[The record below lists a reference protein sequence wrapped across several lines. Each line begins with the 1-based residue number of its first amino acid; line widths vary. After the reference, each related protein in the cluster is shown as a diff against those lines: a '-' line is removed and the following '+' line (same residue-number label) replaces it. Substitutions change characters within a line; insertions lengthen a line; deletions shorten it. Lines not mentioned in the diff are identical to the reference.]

1 MSGAGR
7 GAIGVDLGGTNVRAA
22 LVRDDGA
29 IIGSLH
35 RPAAWDPATYANLE
49 DSLGV
54 LVSMVEE
61 LARAPEAAALA
72 LAGIGVGVTGQIN
85 RRGEFVGGK
94 GPRAAYHGA
103 VTVRDLLGAAF
114 ELPVWVDNDSKAAT
128 WGEYLYGAGRGANSV
143 IGLTIGTGIGG
154 GIVLD
159 GRLFHGAM
167 GLAGHLGF
175 MTIDMHGPR
184 DVCGVV
190 GHLERYAS
198 GTGMARAAQDALR
211 GGAQSAIR
219 DLVSGQVERVTG
231 ETVFTALHQGDS
243 LAQSIVEEAA
253 RALGLGIASL
263 IHLFNPDRV
272 IVGGGVAE
280 QGAVFLDPVRRIVR
294 EHTLINFDQ
303 TPVHAAEL
311 GDAAGVIGAAALCWQ
326 PSAP

>member
-1 MSGAGR
+1 MSEQHR

-29 IIGSLH
+29 IVRLLH
-35 RPAAWDPATYANLE
+35 RPAAWDPATYANLD

-54 LVSMVEE
+54 LVDLVGE
-61 LARAPEAAALA
+61 LARAPEADALA
-72 LAGIGVGVTGQIN
+72 LDGIGVGVTGHIN
-85 RRGEFVGGK
+85 RRGEFIGGK
-94 GPRAAYHGA
+94 GPRAAYRG
-103 VTVRDLLGAAF
+103 VVPVRALLSAAF

-128 WGEYLYGAGRGANSV
+128 WGEYLYGAGRGAQSV
-143 IGLTIGTGIGG
+143 IGITIGTGIGG

-175 MTIDMHGPR
+175 MTVDMNGPR
-184 DVCGVV
+184 DMSGVV

-198 GTGMARAAQDALR
+198 GTGIARAAQDELRAGAASALR
-211 GGAQSAIR
+211 
-219 DLVSGQVERVTG
+219 DLASGQVEQVTG
-231 ETVFTALHQGDS
+231 EMVFAALYQGDR
-243 LAQSIVEEAA
+243 LAQTIVEGAA

-280 QGAVFLDPVRRIVR
+280 QGAVFLGPVERVVR
-294 EHTLINFDQ
+294 EHALVNFDQ
-303 TPVHAAEL
+303 TPIRAAEL
-311 GDAAGVIGAAALCWQ
+311 GAAAGVIGAAALCWQ